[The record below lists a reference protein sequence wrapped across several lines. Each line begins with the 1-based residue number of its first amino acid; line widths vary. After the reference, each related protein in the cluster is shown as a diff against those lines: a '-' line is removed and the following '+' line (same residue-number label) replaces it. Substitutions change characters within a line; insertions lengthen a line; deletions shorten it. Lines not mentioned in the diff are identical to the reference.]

1 MSESSAAVLRSSAVM
16 ATGTVISRVTGIA
29 RDITAAAALGFFLV
43 SDAYSLGNSLP
54 TIVYILIIGGAL
66 NAVFIPQLV
75 RHMKDDA
82 DGGNAYSDRLLT
94 LAGVTLLVL
103 SIAAVLLAPLLV
115 DLYTP
120 SDYPQNEFDLAVA
133 FARLCLPQI
142 FFYGVYTLLS
152 QVLNARGHFGM
163 PMFAPIANN
172 VIAVATFVLF
182 IIVAGTSAAS
192 DGELTT
198 QQILILGI
206 GTTLGV
212 IVQAVILIPVLF
224 RHGFHYRPRFDWRG
238 AGLGKA
244 GSLAMWTIALVLVNQ
259 ATNIVV
265 TRLAAQANVNAADA
279 GTTAAGLT
287 TYQKAHLVF
296 LLPHSVITIS
306 IITAMLPGLS
316 RLAHSGRLHDVGR
329 EVSSTMRI
337 VVAVIAPIAAILFI
351 LGADIAVILFGY
363 GAATPEQASIMGQI
377 VSVFM
382 IGLVPFTVFYVLLRG
397 FYAIEDTRTPFFI
410 TVGFS
415 VAWMV
420 MAIPLFELVNAG
432 GQQVASLALTYGL
445 SYWIGMAIAWLMLA
459 KRIGGMRSGAT
470 AWALTRIAGAAIIAL
485 IGMALAR
492 FALGSVGYNPGLE
505 SRQSVL
511 IDIVVMA
518 PLGIA
523 VYLIAAWLLRVHELR
538 ELVRITRKRL
548 ARHP

>member
-1 MSESSAAVLRSSAVM
+1 M
-16 ATGTVISRVTGIA
+16 
-29 RDITAAAALGFFLV
+29 
-43 SDAYSLGNSLP
+43 
-54 TIVYILIIGGAL
+54 

-82 DGGNAYSDRLLT
+82 DGGHAYSDRLLT
-94 LAGVTLLVL
+94 LAGLTLLVL
-103 SIAAVLLAPLLV
+103 SVAAVLLAPLLV

-120 SDYPQNEFDLAVA
+120 SNYPQNEFDLAVA

-142 FFYGVYTLLS
+142 FFYGIYTLLG

-182 IIVAGTSAAS
+182 IAVAGTSAAA

-212 IVQAVILIPVLF
+212 IVQAAILVPVLL
-224 RHGFHYRPRFDWRG
+224 RHGYHYRPRFDWRG
-238 AGLGKA
+238 SGLGKA

-265 TRLAAQANVNAADA
+265 TRLAAQANVNAAEA

-351 LGADIAVILFGY
+351 LGADIAVMLFGY

-382 IGLVPFTVFYVLLRG
+382 IGLVPFTIFYVLLRG

-415 VAWMV
+415 IAWMF

-445 SYWIGMAIAWLMLA
+445 SYWIGMAIAWVMLA

-470 AWALTRIAGAAIIAL
+470 AWALTRIAVAALIAL
-485 IGMALAR
+485 LGMFIAR
-492 FALGSVGYNPGLE
+492 LALGSVGYNPGLQ

-511 IDIVVMA
+511 LDILVMA
-518 PLGIA
+518 PVGIA
-523 VYLIAAWLLRVHELR
+523 IYLIAAWLLRVHELH
-538 ELVRITRKRL
+538 ELVRITRKKL
-548 ARHP
+548 ARRS